1 MNEIKMIPINKLF
14 PHKDNPRKNLGDL
27 TELADSIRTNGIM
40 QNLTVIPNGRV
51 GYTVLIGQRRL
62 EAAKFAG
69 LSELPCAIV
78 EMDEREQ
85 VATMLL
91 ENIQRSDLT
100 AWEQAKGFQMMLDL
114 GDTVEGISEKTG
126 FSKSTIHRRLKIAE
140 LDEEAY
146 KESEGRQVTLEEYL
160 NLSSIED
167 VNQRNKLLK
176 SIGTPNFDWEYRRV
190 LNEQIINAAMKSI
203 LPVLEERHI
212 KEINGSEY
220 RYDCLKRIPFSDFS
234 PEQLDF
240 GEDVKNLY
248 YKVSEYNK
256 SVDIYADRPEVPNP
270 EQAPELKKLKKRAE
284 KALEDMKALNAA
296 AFALRKN
303 FVLKLKLTAKNTP
316 LVLRGALV
324 ANVISDYYASNLPEL
339 LDEAFPLKKDEEPTV
354 RLFGK
359 ERQRRILDRLSANPS
374 MAPWFV
380 FISFTDSDTSGYNDS
395 KYISSIRIPGYSKS
409 TKLDAIYDWLISL
422 GYEMSDEEKALRD
435 GTHEIYHRFDAEIA
449 AEESVDDDDDD
460 YDEEEDDI
468 DEDEI
473 LDEEDED
480 IEED

>member
-40 QNLTVIPNGRV
+40 QNLTVIPSGKDS
-51 GYTVLIGQRRL
+51 YTVLIGHRRL
-62 EAAKFAG
+62 EAAKLAG

-167 VNQRNKLLK
+167 VKKRNELLK

-190 LNEQIINAAMKSI
+190 LNEQIINAAMMSI
-203 LPVLEERHI
+203 LPVLEEQHI
-212 KEINGSEY
+212 KKITGSEHKY
-220 RYDCLKRIPFSDFS
+220 NRLKSIPFADFS
-234 PEQLDF
+234 SEQLDF
-240 GEDVKNLY
+240 GEDIKNLY
-248 YKVSEYNK
+248 YSVNEYNK
-256 SVDIYADRPEVPNP
+256 SIDIFTDWPKEKKTDQNSKAKELQQRVDKAKEDINA
-270 EQAPELKKLKKRAE
+270 LKAMAYNLRR
-284 KALEDMKALNAA
+284 D
-296 AFALRKN
+296 FAVGLR
-303 FVLKLKLTAKNTP
+303 LTAKNAP
-316 LVLRGALV
+316 LVLRGSLM
-324 ANVISDYYASNLPEL
+324 ANIFVDYYATHSPSL
-339 LDEAFPLKKDEEPTV
+339 LDEVFPLSDSETPTKNIYGNERRKRYIQ
-354 RLFGK
+354 RLT
-359 ERQRRILDRLSANPS
+359 DNPS
-374 MAPWFV
+374 MAPFFV
-380 FISFTDSDTSGYNDS
+380 YISFEDDDNQGYGGDQYVGGAWVPCYRGSD
-395 KYISSIRIPGYSKS
+395 
-409 TKLDAIYDWLISL
+409 KLDAIYDWLISL
-422 GYEMSDEEKALRD
+422 GYQMSDEEKALRD

-449 AEESVDDDDDD
+449 ANESDDDDDD
-460 YDEEEDDI
+460 YDEEEDDFEEG
-468 DEDEI
+468 EDY
-473 LDEEDED
+473 DEEDED
-480 IEED
+480 SEEE